1 MSYKDHFIAYKDVYF
16 LLFSWAIIGAFLP
29 SIFAIGYAVFT
40 FLLILRTNDFTK
52 IFIAFLVLLLFSDSR
67 SSIFAFAATA
77 KIVIVVLAL
86 LYLLSNY
93 ARLAVKRNDLFRFFL
108 PFLIFSILS
117 TLWSTDTF
125 TAFQKSLSYGVVF
138 FLIPVFYLNGKHE
151 NPHFN
156 QVMVY
161 LFTTLL
167 LAGLI
172 IHQFFPLFTTL
183 VGRYRGLLGN
193 PNGLGIFLTLLF
205 AISFPI
211 IKASE
216 GKIDRRLIW
225 LFYGSFLASLI
236 MSSSRTALF
245 SVVIFFIFNR
255 LRYFTNAFT
264 IVVFLFFIIGYE
276 YFLIQLPQLI
286 GFFGLEE
293 YFRIETLEEGSGRFV
308 AWNFAWERIQDVFFV
323 GGGFGH
329 TEFVFDLYSDQLSKL
344 GHQGNAHNSYLTIW
358 LDTGLIGIVLFLF
371 GLVRAIA
378 NSVAGSSYT
387 LPIMYGVLF
396 STFFESWL
404 SASLNPFTSLFLI
417 SLTSLAV
424 ANSFQENE
432 SLIQKEQALP

>member
-1 MSYKDHFIAYKDVYF
+1 MPLP
-16 LLFSWAIIGAFLP
+16 LL
-29 SIFAIGYAVFT
+29 
-40 FLLILRTNDFTK
+40 
-52 IFIAFLVLLLFSDSR
+52 
-67 SSIFAFAATA
+67 
-77 KIVIVVLAL
+77 
-86 LYLLSNY
+86 
-93 ARLAVKRNDLFRFFL
+93 
-108 PFLIFSILS
+108 
-117 TLWSTDTF
+117 
-125 TAFQKSLSYGVVF
+125 
-138 FLIPVFYLNGKHE
+138 
-151 NPHFN
+151 
-156 QVMVY
+156 
-161 LFTTLL
+161 
-167 LAGLI
+167 
-172 IHQFFPLFTTL
+172 
-183 VGRYRGLLGN
+183 
-193 PNGLGIFLTLLF
+193 
-205 AISFPI
+205 
-211 IKASE
+211 
-216 GKIDRRLIW
+216 
-225 LFYGSFLASLI
+225 
-236 MSSSRTALF
+236 
-245 SVVIFFIFNR
+245 
-255 LRYFTNAFT
+255 
-264 IVVFLFFIIGYE
+264 FLFFIIGYE

-424 ANSFQENE
+424 ANSYQGNE

>member
-1 MSYKDHFIAYKDVYF
+1 MSYKDHFVAYKDVYF
-16 LLFSWAIIGAFLP
+16 LLITWGMVGAFLP
-29 SIFAIGYAVFT
+29 SIFTVGYAVLT

-52 IFIAFLVLLLFSDSR
+52 IFISFLVLLLFSDSR
-67 SSIFAFAATA
+67 SNIFAFAATA
-77 KIVIVVLAL
+77 KTVVVVLAL

-93 ARLAVKRNDLFRFFL
+93 SSLSVKRNDLFRFFL
-108 PFLIFSILS
+108 PFLLFSVMA

-138 FLIPVFYLNGKHE
+138 FLIPLLYLNGKKE
-151 NPHFN
+151 NPSFN
-156 QVMVY
+156 LDLVY

-172 IHQFFPLFTTL
+172 IHQFFPFFTTL

-211 IKASE
+211 IKSSE
-216 GKIDRRLIW
+216 GRIDRRLIW
-225 LFYGSFLASLI
+225 LFYGAFLASLI

-308 AWNFAWERIQDVFFV
+308 AWNFAWERIQEVFFI

-329 TEFVFDLYSDQLSKL
+329 TEFVFDIYSDQLSKL

-358 LDTGLIGIVLFLF
+358 LDTGVIGIALFIY
-371 GLVRAIA
+371 GLIRAIA
-378 NSVAGSSYT
+378 SAAAGSAFT

-417 SLTSLAV
+417 SLTSLTEF
-424 ANSFQENE
+424 NRSHHSEPI
-432 SLIQKEQALP
+432 LQKEKV